1 MGPAIQRT
9 SRKGW
14 AATLLAT
21 ALTVAAEE
29 RPIRPPPD
37 GVELIR
43 LAAQPFMS
51 RYLGQAAIDAL
62 GSGEASCES
71 IMYVLDWA
79 AQKIHGTFDDVRRN
93 THTWQDLLVKN
104 AFAGQSAHDWFRSQ
118 NYRAFMQPIITMT
131 RNSVH
136 MMDFVQM
143 LALLHG
149 ERCFFPKLRDAL
161 GPAVLALADL
171 HHEVH
176 GIQLATIYT
185 NKFAFWEDSSDI
197 LRHSVPLF
205 DVLGFAA
212 KFADAFSDVRV
223 VLDTLQTTP
232 GQLVLPKPGSSDWQ
246 DSSGSFSDMNF
257 LARKFKKTGWHL
269 DHGLVA
275 SLLRLWLPPSGWGV
289 GAEQGCHT
297 SIADFGAG
305 SGHYCSLF
313 NKTGEYCCSAF
324 DGYKNVEK
332 LTHGAV
338 RQLRLDVEFDLGRQF
353 DWVMSLE
360 ALEHIPED
368 FEAIALSNLRRHA
381 KHGL

>member
-1 MGPAIQRT
+1 MGPAIQRR

-51 RYLGQAAIDAL
+51 RYLVQAAIDAL

-118 NYRAFMQPIITMT
+118 NYRALMQPIITMT

-171 HHEVH
+171 HHE
-176 GIQLATIYT
+176 
-185 NKFAFWEDSSDI
+185 
-197 LRHSVPLF
+197 
-205 DVLGFAA
+205 
-212 KFADAFSDVRV
+212 
-223 VLDTLQTTP
+223 
-232 GQLVLPKPGSSDWQ
+232 
-246 DSSGSFSDMNF
+246 
-257 LARKFKKTGWHL
+257 
-269 DHGLVA
+269 
-275 SLLRLWLPPSGWGV
+275 
-289 GAEQGCHT
+289 
-297 SIADFGAG
+297 
-305 SGHYCSLF
+305 
-313 NKTGEYCCSAF
+313 
-324 DGYKNVEK
+324 
-332 LTHGAV
+332 
-338 RQLRLDVEFDLGRQF
+338 
-353 DWVMSLE
+353 
-360 ALEHIPED
+360 
-368 FEAIALSNLRRHA
+368 
-381 KHGL
+381 